1 MQTPVAPQEK
11 PDVQV
16 ETQRLEED
24 SPPAFPETETRDS
37 ALWGDKDG
45 EGGLSLGFGVQ
56 GFYPKHVEQR
66 VWGDNCRVP
75 IFGASGSQ
83 HSRMNT
89 PTLHLRTSTG
99 TAY

>member
-45 EGGLSLGFGVQ
+45 EGALNPKPYSIVVFIFFSIIPIYYPYISLYSPTMGLSLG
-56 GFYPKHVEQR
+56 
-66 VWGDNCRVP
+66 VWG
-75 IFGASGSQ
+75 SGF
-83 HSRMNT
+83 H
-89 PTLHLRTSTG
+89 PKPVAKKGLG
-99 TAY
+99 